1 MGSWTSTK
9 KLKINCRHYNERVNH
24 FFEANEITDPDKW
37 RSIFLVCVGAKTYK
51 LVGSLVA
58 LEDPNDK
65 SYEDLEKLLQDH
77 FMPKPSV
84 VQRFKFNTRSQQLG
98 ETTAMFLAE
107 LRHLSEH
114 CEYGITLDEM
124 PRDRLGCGVR
134 DIRIQRRLLPE
145 PKLTLKGALDLSLV
159 IEAADIDKDASEIQ
173 KVDGQGGDA
182 SVNKVDVKVNK
193 GSEVKRSH
201 CGGNH
206 YPKSCHFKDA
216 KCYCCGKVGHL
227 ARLCPAKKKGK
238 QPQPVN
244 VQKSGNSEPTN
255 LLEGAMQTPGE
266 EQGVGAYS
274 LFNFGSQ
281 RPSPYKVQLSV
292 AGQPLEME
300 NDTGASLSV
309 ISEQVSKSST
319 PTCRVAYIPG
329 KRANQTGLVL

>member
-9 KLKINCRHYNERVNH
+9 KLKINWRHYIERVNH
-24 FFEANEITDPDKW
+24 FFEANEITDPDKR

-51 LVGSLVA
+51 LVRSLVA
-58 LEDPNDK
+58 PEDPNDK
-65 SYEDLEKLLQDH
+65 SYDDLEKLLQDH

-84 VQRFKFNTRSQQLG
+84 VPRFKFNTRSQQLG

-281 RPSPYKVQLSV
+281 RPSPNKVQLSV
-292 AGQPLEME
+292 AGQPLKME

-309 ISEQVSKSST
+309 ISEQVSRSST

-329 KRANQTGLVL
+329 KRANQTGLAL